1 MERSLR
7 SNGIIFGSTG
17 VLGSRISLDLARM
30 NTNLILHGK
39 SLEKLIKLD
48 NEIKQINKNVT
59 LFHADITSK
68 EFSTNLLR
76 KVGSKFSRI
85 DFMINLI
92 GLFLGLRP
100 LTNFSHKEWNDLIEI
115 NLSSCWRIIKELE
128 PLIRKSKN
136 SKIIFLE
143 NKNISFGK
151 AYYNTFSICQKAKK
165 TMLKIFG
172 EENLKF
178 RIKVHFIEIEKI
190 NSGMSL
196 PLAGK
201 NDYDERK
208 LKEISEKVVKKCL

>member
-1 MERSLR
+1 M
-7 SNGIIFGSTG
+7 
-17 VLGSRISLDLARM
+17 
-30 NTNLILHGK
+30 
-39 SLEKLIKLD
+39 
-48 NEIKQINKNVT
+48 
-59 LFHADITSK
+59 
-68 EFSTNLLR
+68 
-76 KVGSKFSRI
+76 
-85 DFMINLI
+85 
-92 GLFLGLRP
+92 
-100 LTNFSHKEWNDLIEI
+100 
-115 NLSSCWRIIKELE
+115 
-128 PLIRKSKN
+128 IRKSKN

-151 AYYNTFSICQKAKK
+151 AYHNTFSICQKAKK